1 MAARRNF
8 VSNWWARRWLEVLE
22 SFGWDSRLQRGR
34 TYARRGN
41 VLSIDLAP
49 GAVTAKVQGSR
60 PRPYTV
66 KIKINPLA
74 DRDWER
80 VIAALAGQAA
90 FAARLLAGEMPED
103 IETAFAGASLSL
115 FPDSPGDIETSCS
128 CPDWANPCKHIAAV
142 YYLLGEKF
150 DSDPFLLFLLRGR
163 DRETLL
169 AALRERRMALAGGS
183 VTVPAG
189 EGERGVSPEPGY
201 RDGALPSSEDRRQ
214 VQPKARGKSLN
225 PELPTDPVTFWQAGA
240 DLAAF
245 QVQITPPAIPRG
257 VLKRLGPPPLGREA
271 PEFYRLLEGYYEE
284 ISRQAY
290 ELAFANGGSETG
302 ESRG

>member
-1 MAARRNF
+1 MAARCNF
-8 VSNWWARRWLEVLE
+8 GSNWWARRWLEVLE
-22 SFGWDSRLQRGR
+22 SFGWESRLQRGR

-49 GAVTAKVQGSR
+49 GTVKAKVQGSR

-66 KIKINPLA
+66 KIKISPLT

-80 VIAALAGQAA
+80 VITALAGQAA

-115 FPDSPGDIETSCS
+115 FPASPEDIETSCS

-150 DSDPFLLFLLRGR
+150 DGDPFLLFLLRGR
-163 DRETLL
+163 DQEALM
-169 AALRERRMALAGGS
+169 AALRERRVTLAGGS
-183 VTVPAG
+183 PSPPAVNREENASTNG
-189 EGERGVSPEPGY
+189 DEPANNGRGQGQ
-201 RDGALPSSEDRRQ
+201 A
-214 VQPKARGKSLN
+214 K
-225 PELPTDPVTFWQAGA
+225 ELPPDPVAFWRAGD

-245 QVQITPPAIPRG
+245 KVHMAPPAVPRM

-271 PEFYRLLEGYYEE
+271 PEFYRLLESYYEE

-290 ELAFANGGSETG
+290 ELAFAAG
-302 ESRG
+302 EAGEKIVSNRQPVYNNQK

>member
-49 GAVTAKVQGSR
+49 GVVKAKVQGSR

-66 KIKINPLA
+66 KIKIKPLA

-80 VIAALAGQAA
+80 VIAALSGQAS

-115 FPDSPGDIETSCS
+115 FPGSPGDIETSCS

-163 DRETLL
+163 DRETLM
-169 AALRERRMALAGGS
+169 AALRERRVALARGD
-183 VTVPAG
+183 VPTPAG
-189 EGERGVSPEPGY
+189 NELWNS
-201 RDGALPSSEDRRQ
+201 DGALPAGEARGQ
-214 VQPKARGKSLN
+214 VQSKTRRKGLK
-225 PELPTDPVTFWQAGA
+225 PELPLDPVNFWQTGA
-240 DLAAF
+240 ELAAF
-245 QVQITPPAIPRG
+245 QVHIAPPAVPRG

-290 ELAFANGGSETG
+290 ELAFATG
-302 ESRG
+302 EGGEGEIKA